1 MWFHLIYDQSEV
13 EICNWSH
20 VKAFLLVCES
30 KDFLRLITEETL
42 KEINIYYYYECSD
55 RDRRLEAQ
63 TLVCPARAH
72 PYSIIGT
79 VWIFPSSIKPSP
91 RLLLMII
98 TLLLCQYDYCHLDE
112 GVLEKCVL
120 CPRVFDFSEI
130 KNLPLTAVCEWQNPT
145 LWISKRKKSNDRG
158 QINTSDSL

>member
-1 MWFHLIYDQSEV
+1 MRFHLIYDQSEV
-13 EICNWSH
+13 EISNWSH

-30 KDFLRLITEETL
+30 KDFLRLITEESL

-79 VWIFPSSIKPSP
+79 V
-91 RLLLMII
+91 
-98 TLLLCQYDYCHLDE
+98 
-112 GVLEKCVL
+112 
-120 CPRVFDFSEI
+120 
-130 KNLPLTAVCEWQNPT
+130 
-145 LWISKRKKSNDRG
+145 
-158 QINTSDSL
+158 

>member
-13 EICNWSH
+13 EISNWSH

-42 KEINIYYYYECSD
+42 KEINIYYYYKCSN

-63 TLVCPARAH
+63 TLVCPTHAH

-79 VWIFPSSIKPSP
+79 VWIFPSSIKPSL

-98 TLLLCQYDYCHLDE
+98 TPLLCQYDHCRLYAA
-112 GVLEKCVL
+112 VLEKCVL
-120 CPRVFDFSEI
+120 YLYVFDFLEI
-130 KNLPLTAVCEWQNPT
+130 KMYLNSCLRVVKPHIMNF
-145 LWISKRKKSNDRG
+145 KKKKSNDRG